1 MIVSGNRSTEIEI
14 EGRRLIYFGGTN
26 YLGMAHRKELLD
38 AVNIAFERFGL
49 SAGASRVTSGE
60 HELLTELEREIAAFC
75 NAEAA
80 IVMPAGF
87 MANTAAAE
95 SIEEDVDTW
104 LVDERAHASILQ
116 AVLKTGKEVI
126 VYQTQLL
133 DRAFRERLGR
143 AKGRLG
149 VFCEP
154 VNILTGQ
161 VTDLE
166 RIVNFLAPDDVL
178 VIDEAHSMGVLGD
191 TGGGIVAMR
200 PSLRWPANLIR
211 TGTFSK
217 AFGSYGGFAVGSR
230 AMIDQFHSKAPS
242 LKGSTPLP
250 PALCAASRQAV
261 EIAKIEP
268 SLFERLRGNIDL
280 VNQKLIE
287 LGYDNF
293 RDHRVPIFCLPDSP
307 ALQAIQADLKESR
320 LFIPSM
326 SKYAIR
332 PGVEI
337 GLRWTVQSGHRR
349 EHFDELFALLERR
362 LTGAAKV

>member
-1 MIVSGNRSTEIEI
+1 LIVSGNKSTEIEI
-14 EGRRLIYFGGTN
+14 EGRKLIYFGGTN

-38 AVNIAFERFGL
+38 AVNSAFERFGL

-60 HELLTELEREIAAFC
+60 HELLTDLEREIAAFC
-75 NAEAA
+75 SAEAA

-95 SIEEDVDTW
+95 SIEEDVDAW

-133 DRAFRERLGR
+133 DRAFRERVGR

-149 VFCEP
+149 VFCET

-166 RIVNFLAPDDVL
+166 RIVNFVVPDDVII
-178 VIDEAHSMGVLGD
+178 IDEAHSLGVLGD
-191 TGGGIVAMR
+191 TGGGIVTMR

-217 AFGSYGGFAVGSR
+217 AFGSFGGFAVSSR
-230 AMIDQFHSKAPS
+230 AMIDQFHAKAPS

-250 PALCAASRQAV
+250 PALCAASLKALEVARK
-261 EIAKIEP
+261 EL
-268 SLFERLRGNIDL
+268 SLFDRLRGNIDL
-280 VNQKLIE
+280 VNRKLIG
-287 LGYDNF
+287 LGFENF
-293 RDHRVPIFCLPDSP
+293 RDHQVPIFCLPDSP

-326 SKYAIR
+326 SKYTIR

-337 GLRWTVQSGHRR
+337 GLRWTVQSGHTQ
-349 EHFDELFALLERR
+349 EHFDELFGLLDKR
-362 LTGAAKV
+362 LAGAAKV

>member
-14 EGRRLIYFGGTN
+14 DGRKLIYFGGTN

-38 AVNIAFERFGL
+38 AVNSAFERFGL

-60 HELLTELEREIAAFC
+60 HEFLTDLEREIASYC

-95 SIEEDVDTW
+95 SIEEEVDAW

-116 AVLKTGKEVI
+116 AVLKTGKEII

-133 DRAFRERLGR
+133 DRAFRERVGR
-143 AKGRLG
+143 AKGRIG
-149 VFCEP
+149 VFCET

-161 VTDLE
+161 VTDIE
-166 RIVNFLAPDDVL
+166 RIVNFIAPDDLLIV
-178 VIDEAHSMGVLGD
+178 DEAHSLGVLGD
-191 TGGGIVAMR
+191 TGGGIVKMYPR
-200 PSLRWPANLIR
+200 LRWPANLIR

-217 AFGSYGGFAVGSR
+217 AFGSFGGFAVGSR
-230 AMIDQFHSKAPS
+230 SIIEQFHARAPS

-250 PALCAASRQAV
+250 PVLCAASLKSL
-261 EIAKIEP
+261 ELAKTER
-268 SLFERLRGNIDL
+268 SLFEQLRGNIDL
-280 VNQKLIE
+280 VNRRLVE
-287 LGYDNF
+287 LGFDNF
-293 RDHRVPIFCLPDSP
+293 KDHRVPIFCLPNSE

-326 SKYAIR
+326 AKYTIA

-337 GLRWTVQSGHRR
+337 GLRWTVQSGHTK
-349 EHFDELFALLERR
+349 EHLDELFAVLDKQLA
-362 LTGAAKV
+362 GAARK